1 MVVMKNGKHFKKS
14 GKDLP
19 RRIAALFCAAM
30 IVIFMAPQGAFPAF
44 AEEVVNSELTISVE
58 DTSGTVSG
66 PVEIGGDKT
75 GSQDLTV
82 SLNYTG
88 ASGVT
93 LSSWKWET
101 EISYT
106 GESAPVTATLSEQAT
121 VSTGDTL
128 TLAAV
133 DGKYGEAVV
142 TVKAFEVKK
151 LKDPAPSDPAEEVDE
166 LLDGDKIAK
175 TEIHVQV
182 SYQPTLTLSV
192 KQDGQDIS
200 GEALNEVPY
209 QSAITVEAADSNL
222 ADLTF
227 GGNYELSYNWVDDQG
242 TSVTAEEGGKKFP
255 CGAVGTYTVT
265 ASHQLKQGGTEN
277 QYIVAPADVS
287 AVIKVV
293 PATPEVTV
301 SNFPELTYGE
311 DLSQAGKTIT
321 VTSDVPG
328 TFTTGATSLSLE
340 TAGIDGKYTNTLSAD
355 GVLDTSS
362 AGQKTLTYG
371 FTPSSTGD
379 YDKNYEALSGET
391 AEYSV
396 SPKEI
401 TIDLNIVPG
410 KNFDGDLEFERSAF
424 VLAENQ
430 MDNAAGKIQYG
441 FSGGNDLL
449 DRDKSVDPSNPTRW
463 TITGLTTSDK
473 LTYVYG
479 ENDSLSTN
487 VTKDTTVGVA
497 IAEGDYGIAIYS
509 ADTSDYVDS
518 ENYAVTLVSSAS
530 PVIKANSF
538 DQKDVCSLPDPDY
551 PNPYTAGEL
560 AWYQGESI
568 AVSPV
573 PTYSTPGDPDSGV
586 TGYAYS
592 IATALDGPWNS
603 GADIEVKPGMDP
615 AGENFHSAVIYAKN
629 EDGLIG
635 QITLSNIAVDNEG
648 PSIELD
654 KVEKDMGGPEE
665 PGAGIDFAGK
675 EVVYTFKVS
684 DDENGSGV
692 KFSGGLFAAVTD
704 DASAPP
710 SAWLPMTP
718 VESSDGGCTFTVS
731 ADKKGYVWVKAQDNT
746 GNWDAKDED
755 RSPIRTLVVEDNAP
769 SVTISADNG
778 VAAGAEG
785 FGAVAITHAPEASAN
800 DAPSIDD
807 GSGGTTTPTYS
818 GIYTITYELYP
829 AENGA
834 ALSSTPVYREIVKE
848 NGLPNDFSEIEA
860 LKSGSVSGITLQNE
874 NQGGSEALL
883 DGEYLLKVTAKDFC
897 GNEGTDTA
905 VLQFDNT
912 APEIAEATM
921 GNGNQDGGD
930 WYYRKNNCGVT
941 VVIQDTHSSLQAYSV
956 KLTDENGGLIEKT
969 LEPGGTPSGKAE
981 VKITAEEA
989 ARALSDGRVTL
1000 SVSASDAL
1008 GNEVTSIPADKVTG
1022 MSQNPEAEGTF
1033 QFILDTTPPAVTA
1046 IQSTRPTG
1054 LKDGVPYAYD
1064 GRDYYHNNAVTLNF
1078 TVKEANYA
1086 PLEFQYQKDSTAVG
1100 PTSIASQGQG
1110 EGVQIASVTL
1120 SGDGK
1125 YSDMKLIGK
1134 DKAGNQLILSL
1145 STDPAATHED
1155 WDAAVD
1161 NHEDSKAETGIV
1173 AMQCNRVID
1182 TAKPEALIIFSSA
1195 ADPFA
1200 YPDGGITKYY
1210 YKEAVNVEVTVTDDK
1225 ALDFDKIWVV
1235 PVSEGDDGDRL
1246 ESSGSPYTVKYGF
1259 STDGQ
1264 YAMKAYGTDRAGNP
1278 LKIVE
1283 KLEDGTG
1290 ISEHEEDDGNYTP
1303 NYAIIIDTEAPR
1315 VTFQIRAPGAA
1326 NTQLQAEYGNRY
1338 YLNSGFT
1345 AEFVVDEKNPDS
1357 SIQASFGKNS
1367 ASENYMADSVSAST
1381 SFNSGAYSFDSA
1393 SVNNED
1399 GLYIFSI
1406 TGHDK
1411 AGNDI
1416 VLSGNATTELGNN
1429 PLQVSSGSV
1438 LTSYIVVLDTQS
1450 PALDVK
1456 IGDYYAASLMADS
1469 YNVTANLPYRKESRA
1484 EFRYASQDKSP
1495 VSVAYQLY
1503 SSVSNPG
1510 PRKEDGSYSFQE
1522 SGQYV
1527 VQGEQIFAI
1536 DSLSVTDLAGN
1547 KVEAAQ
1553 SVDGRVSNLI
1563 YLDVT
1568 APNEDQLAP
1577 TVQFVAHESGQ
1588 GRSQAG
1594 VELYNGT
1601 VTVDAIITDPGFSNE
1616 AGGKSSGLYAVYYE
1630 VLHRDSDDW
1639 TPMMAGR
1646 VRSGGIRS
1654 SVGAVYYSSGSE
1666 YKEVANEKLTGRDT
1680 LTFTFDATEFN
1691 YNDISIRAWAEDNSG
1706 NLLGKNNVAV
1716 YRFGID
1722 TTAPSIQVSYD
1733 NNDVQNEKYF
1743 KADRTATVVV
1753 RERNFDPEATRISTT
1768 GASIGGWAYAQGSSA
1783 NGDDDTWTCTVSYT
1797 TDGDYTFDVSSSD
1810 LVGHSAGEA
1819 DYSGSAAPR
1828 DFTVD
1833 KTVPVINVEFD
1844 NNQVAHGIY
1853 YKEPRMATITVTEHN
1868 FEGSAAQVDMT
1879 AEIAEGETSAPG
1891 VSAWG
1896 SSGDE
1901 NTATAYF
1908 DQDGSY
1914 TMDVAF
1920 TDLAGNQA
1928 EPVTVSEFVVDQTPP
1943 ELKIGGVEDRHA
1955 YNDDVISPSISYH
1968 DINYDST
1975 SAGVSITGY
1984 HHPDG
1989 QNLPGTASDDAFG
2002 GSFICDNIQSVRDN
2016 DDVYTITGSVSD
2028 LAGNKT
2034 EATLVFSVN
2043 RFGSN
2048 YVLSQPTKSL
2058 TEKFYTNEPQTL
2070 EVTEIN
2076 VNELENQKITTSL
2089 NGEIST
2095 LSEGSDYTIQ
2105 TSNPGW
2111 VEANYTIQ
2119 AENFQKEGPYV
2130 VTLSSEDK
2138 ANNMNTNRSIKA
2150 DGGETNSLPIEF
2162 HVDMTPPE
2170 CIITGVAQDER
2181 YQALERNVV
2190 VRYDDNTS
2198 VGKLALY
2205 INDELIQEYGLEEL
2219 SELEGELS
2227 YLAKASNSWQE
2238 LKVVLTDMADNTKEV
2253 SSGKYLLTPN
2263 LWVQYINNIPL
2274 LVGSIGAAV
2283 LGVGAVI
2290 LVLRRRHA
2298 RH

>member
-1 MVVMKNGKHFKKS
+1 MVVMKNGKHFRKS

-19 RRIAALFCAAM
+19 RRIAALLCAAL
-30 IVIFMAPQGAFPAF
+30 IVILMVPQGAFPTF
-44 AEEVVNSELTISVE
+44 AEEVVNNELTISVE
-58 DTSGTVSG
+58 DTNGPVSS
-66 PVEIGGDKT
+66 PVEIGGDKA

-82 SLNYTG
+82 TLNYTG
-88 ASGVT
+88 ASSVT
-93 LSSWKWET
+93 LSSWKWKT

-121 VSTGDTL
+121 VSAGDTL
-128 TLAAV
+128 MLEAV

-151 LKDPAPSDPAEEVDE
+151 LKDPAPSDPAEEADE
-166 LLDGDKIAK
+166 LLDGDKIAT

-200 GEALNEVPY
+200 GEALNNVPY
-209 QSAITVEAADSNL
+209 QSAITVEAADSYL
-222 ADLTF
+222 ADLTI
-227 GGNYELSYNWVDDQG
+227 GGNYELSYSWVDDQG
-242 TSVTAEEGGKKFP
+242 TPVTAEEDGKKFL

-265 ASHQLKQGGTEN
+265 ASHKLKLGGTEN
-277 QYIVAPADVS
+277 QYITAPADVS
-287 AVIKVV
+287 AVIQVV

-328 TFTTGATSLSLE
+328 IFTTGSTNLTLDTPGA
-340 TAGIDGKYTNTLSAD
+340 DGKYTNTLNAN

-362 AGQKTLTYG
+362 AGTKTLTYG

-379 YDKNYEALSGET
+379 YDQNYETLSGET
-391 AEYSV
+391 AEYTV

-401 TIDLNIVPG
+401 AIDLNIVPG
-410 KNFDGDLEFERSAF
+410 KNFDGDLEFESSAF
-424 VLAENQ
+424 VLADNQ
-430 MDNAAGKIQYG
+430 MDNAEGKIQYG
-441 FSGGNDLL
+441 FSGGTDLL

-463 TITGLTTSDK
+463 TITGLSSSD
-473 LTYVYG
+473 LTYVYNG
-479 ENDSLSTN
+479 DDSLETN
-487 VTKDTTVGVA
+487 VNADTTVGVSVA
-497 IAEGDYGIAIYS
+497 DKDYGIAIYS
-509 ADTSDYVDS
+509 AAQSDYVDS
-518 ENYAVTLVSSAS
+518 DNYTVTLESSAS
-530 PVIKANSF
+530 PEIVANDF
-538 DQKDVCSLPDPDY
+538 EVVKDEVCSLPEPDY
-551 PNPYTAGEL
+551 PNPYTEGEL
-560 AWYQGESI
+560 AWYQGENI
-568 AVSPV
+568 TVSPV
-573 PTYSTPGDPDSGV
+573 PTYNTPDDPDSGV
-586 TGYAYS
+586 AGHAYT
-592 IATALDGPWNS
+592 IATALDGPWNDGS
-603 GADIEVKPGMDP
+603 DIEVRPGMDST
-615 AGENFHSAVIYAKN
+615 GENFHSAVIYAKN
-629 EDGLIG
+629 EEGLIG

-654 KVEKDMGGPEE
+654 TVQKDTGSPEE
-665 PGAGIDFAGK
+665 PGTGIDFAGK
-675 EVVYTFKVS
+675 EVLYTFKVTDS
-684 DDENGSGV
+684 ENGSGV
-692 KFSGGLFAAVTD
+692 KVPDGLFAAVTD
-704 DASAPP
+704 DATTPP
-710 SAWLPMTP
+710 STWLPMTP
-718 VESSDGGCTFTVS
+718 VENSDGSCTFTVL

-746 GNWDAKDED
+746 GNWDLKDED

-769 SVTISADNG
+769 SVTISSDNG
-778 VAAGAEG
+778 VDINADG
-785 FGAVAITHAPEASAN
+785 FGAMATTHVPVVSAD

-807 GSGGTTTPTYS
+807 GNGGTTTPVYS

-829 AENGA
+829 AENGTPS
-834 ALSSTPVYREIVKE
+834 SSTPVYREIVMQ
-848 NGLPNDFSEIEA
+848 NGLPTDFSQIDA
-860 LKSGSVSGITLQNE
+860 LKVGSVNGITLQNE
-874 NQGGSEALL
+874 NQNDSSALL
-883 DGEYLLKVTAKDFC
+883 DGEYQLTVTAKDFC
-897 GNEGTDTA
+897 GNEGTDEA
-905 VLQFDNT
+905 VLKFDNT
-912 APEIAEATM
+912 APVIEEATM
-921 GNGNQDGGD
+921 GNGNQDGGN
-930 WYYRKNNCGVT
+930 WYYRQNNCGVT
-941 VVIQDTHSSLQAYSV
+941 VVIQDAHSSLQAYSV
-956 KLTDENGGLIEKT
+956 KLTDENGGVIEKT
-969 LEPGGTPSGKAE
+969 LASGSTLTDRAE
-981 VKITAEEA
+981 VEITAEEIKQG
-989 ARALSDGRVTL
+989 ALSDGKVTL
-1000 SVSASDAL
+1000 TVSASDTQ
-1008 GNEVTSIPADKVTG
+1008 GNEVTSIPAGNVTG

-1033 QFILDTTPPAVTA
+1033 QFILDTTSPAVTA
-1046 IQSTRPTG
+1046 IQSTLPTG
-1054 LKDGVPYAYD
+1054 LKDGTPYAYD
-1064 GRDYYHNNAVTLNF
+1064 GGDYYHNTAVTLNF
-1078 TVKEANYA
+1078 TVKEANYD
-1086 PLEFQYQKDSTAVG
+1086 PLEFQYKKDSVDVN
-1100 PTSIASQGQG
+1100 PTSVTSQEQG
-1110 EGVQIASVTL
+1110 GGVQIASVTL
-1120 SGDGK
+1120 SENGK
-1125 YSDMKLIGK
+1125 YSDMKLSGE
-1134 DKAGNQLILSL
+1134 DKAGNKLILR
-1145 STDPAATHED
+1145 TDPAATFEV
-1155 WDAAVD
+1155 WDASVD
-1161 NHEDSKAETGIV
+1161 NSDTGIIT
-1173 AMQCNRVID
+1173 MQHNRVID
-1182 TAKPEALIIFSSA
+1182 TVRPEAVIVFSSTS
-1195 ADPFA
+1195 DPHV
-1200 YPDGGITKYY
+1200 YEDGAITEYY
-1210 YKEAVNVEVTVTDDK
+1210 YKDAINVEVQVTDGQP
-1225 ALDFDKIWVV
+1225 LDLEKIWVV
-1235 PVSEGDDGDRL
+1235 PVPGREDGSSLDG
-1246 ESSGSPYTVKYGF
+1246 SGSPYTVKHVF
-1259 STDGQ
+1259 STDGK
-1264 YAMKAYGTDRAGNP
+1264 YAMKAYGTDRAGNS
-1278 LKIVE
+1278 LEVLE
-1283 KLEDGTG
+1283 KLENGTVV
-1290 ISEHEEDDGNYTP
+1290 SSKHAENDGNYTP
-1303 NYAIIIDTEAPR
+1303 NYAVIIDTKSPK
-1315 VTFQIRAPGAA
+1315 VTFQIKAPGAA
-1326 NTQLQAEYGNRY
+1326 NTQLQAQYGNRY

-1345 AEFVVDEKNPDS
+1345 AEFTVDEDNLDN
-1357 SIQASFGKNS
+1357 SIQASYGQIT
-1367 ASENYMADSVSAST
+1367 SENYMSDSVSASQN
-1381 SFNSGAYSFDSA
+1381 FGSGKTFSFDST
-1393 SVNNED
+1393 SVNNQD
-1399 GLYIFSI
+1399 GLYVFSI
-1406 TGHDK
+1406 TGHDR

-1416 VLSGNATTELGNN
+1416 ELSGNATTDLGNN
-1429 PLQVSSGSV
+1429 PLQTSTGSTF
-1438 LTSYIVVLDTQS
+1438 TSYIVVLDTQS
-1450 PALDVK
+1450 PTMDLK
-1456 IGDYYAASLMADS
+1456 IGNYYAASLTKDG

-1484 EFRYASQDKSP
+1484 ELRYASQDRSP

-1503 SSVSNPG
+1503 SSISSSG
-1510 PRKEDGSYSFQE
+1510 PRKEGGSYSFQE

-1527 VQGEQIFAI
+1527 VQGEQVFAI

-1547 KVEAAQ
+1547 KVEAAK

-1577 TVQFVAHESGQ
+1577 TVRFVAHESGE

-1601 VTVDAIITDPGFSNE
+1601 VTVDAIITDPGFANTT
-1616 AGGKSSGLYAVYYE
+1616 GGKSSGLYAVYYE

-1639 TPMMAGR
+1639 TSTMSGR

-1654 SVGAVYYSSGSE
+1654 GTGAVYYSSGSE

-1680 LTFTFDATEFN
+1680 LTFTFDAAEFN

-1722 TTAPSIQVSYD
+1722 TSTPSIQVTYD

-1753 RERNFDPEATRISTT
+1753 RERNFNPDDTNISAA
-1768 GASIGGWAYAQGSSA
+1768 GAAIGGWSYAQGSSD

-1797 TDGDYTFDVSSSD
+1797 TDGDYTFDVSSTD

-1819 DYSGSAAPR
+1819 DYSGSAAPQ

-1833 KTVPVINVEFD
+1833 KTIPVINVEFD

-1853 YKEPRMATITVTEHN
+1853 YKDSRTATITIAEHN
-1868 FEGSAAQVDMT
+1868 FEGSAARVDMT

-1891 VSAWG
+1891 VSAWE
-1896 SSGDE
+1896 SSGDD
-1901 NTATAYF
+1901 NIATATF
-1908 DQDGSY
+1908 DQDGNY
-1914 TMDVAF
+1914 TMDVSF

-1928 EPVTVSEFVVDQTPP
+1928 EPVSVSEFVVDQTAP
-1943 ELKIGGVEDRHA
+1943 ELQIGGVEDRHA

-1968 DINYDST
+1968 DINYDSD
-1975 SAGVSITGY
+1975 SPGVAITGY
-1984 HHPDG
+1984 RHPDG

-2002 GSFICDNIQSVRDN
+2002 GSFICDNIQAVRDN

-2058 TEKFYTNEPQTL
+2058 TEKYYTNQPQTL

-2089 NGEIST
+2089 NGEISA

-2119 AENFQKEGPYV
+2119 AENFQKEGPYI

-2138 ANNMNTNRSIKA
+2138 ANNRNTNRSIKLD
-2150 DGGETNSLPIEF
+2150 DGDTNSLPIDF

-2198 VGKLALY
+2198 VSKMALY
-2205 INDELIQEYGLEEL
+2205 VNDELIQEYGLEEL
-2219 SELEGELS
+2219 KELEGELS
-2227 YLAKASNSWQE
+2227 YLAKASNNWQE

-2274 LVGSIGAAV
+2274 LIGSIGAVA
-2283 LGVGAVI
+2283 LGAGAVI

>member
-1 MVVMKNGKHFKKS
+1 MVVMKNGKHFRKS
-14 GKDLP
+14 GKGLP
-19 RRIAALFCAAM
+19 RRIAALLCAAM
-30 IVIFMAPQGAFPAF
+30 IVIYMVPQGAFPTF
-44 AEEVVNSELTISVE
+44 AEEIVNNELAISVE
-58 DTSGTVSG
+58 DTNGTVSS
-66 PVEIGGDKT
+66 PVEIGGDKA

-82 SLNYTG
+82 SLNYNG
-88 ASGVT
+88 ASSVT
-93 LSSWKWET
+93 LSSWKWKT

-121 VSTGDTL
+121 VNAGDTL
-128 TLAAV
+128 TLEAV
-133 DGKYGEAVV
+133 DGQYGEAVV

-151 LKDPAPSDPAEEVDE
+151 LKDPAPSDPAEEADE
-166 LLDGDKIAK
+166 LLDGDKIAT

-200 GEALNEVPY
+200 GEALNEIPY
-209 QSAITVEAADSNL
+209 RSAITVEAVDSNL
-222 ADLTF
+222 ADLTI
-227 GGNYELSYNWVDDQG
+227 GGNYELSYSWVDDQG
-242 TSVTAEEGGKKFP
+242 TSVTAEEDGKKFP

-265 ASHQLKQGGTEN
+265 ASHKPKLGGVEN
-277 QYIVAPADVS
+277 QYITAPVDVS

-328 TFTTGATSLSLE
+328 AFTTGTISLPLE
-340 TAGIDGKYTNTLSAD
+340 TAGADGKYTNTLNAD

-362 AGQKTLTYG
+362 AGTKTLTYG

-379 YDKNYEALSGET
+379 YDKNYKTLSSET

-396 SPKEI
+396 SPKKI

-410 KNFDGDLEFERSAF
+410 KNFDGDLEFESSAF
-424 VLAENQ
+424 VLADNQ

-441 FSGGNDLL
+441 FSGGTDLL
-449 DRDKSVDPSNPTRW
+449 DQDKSVDPSNPTRW
-463 TITGLTTSDK
+463 TITGLDSKK

-479 ENDSLSTN
+479 ENDSLNTN
-487 VTKDTTVGVA
+487 VKMDTTVGVA
-497 IAEGDYGIAIYS
+497 VAEGDYGIAIYS
-509 ADTSDYVDS
+509 ADSSGYVDS
-518 ENYAVTLVSSAS
+518 ENYAVTLGSSAS

-538 DQKDVCSLPDPDY
+538 EQNDVCSLPDPDY
-551 PNPYTAGEL
+551 PNPYTAGAL
-560 AWYQGESI
+560 AWYQGENI
-568 AVSPV
+568 TVSPV
-573 PTYSTPGDPDSGV
+573 PTYNTPDDPDSGV
-586 TGYAYS
+586 AGYAYT

-603 GADIEVKPGMDP
+603 GSDIEVKPGMDP
-615 AGENFHSAVIYAKN
+615 AGENFHSTVIYAKN

-654 KVEKDMGGPEE
+654 TVKKDTGSPEE
-665 PGAGIDFAGK
+665 PGTGIDFAGK
-675 EVVYTFKVS
+675 EVLYTFKVTDS
-684 DDENGSGV
+684 ENGSGV
-692 KFSGGLFAAVTD
+692 KIPGGVFAAVTD
-704 DASAPP
+704 DATAPP
-710 SAWLPMTP
+710 STWLPMTP
-718 VESSDGGCTFTVS
+718 VENSDGSCTFTVL

-746 GNWDAKDED
+746 GNWDLKDED

-785 FGAVAITHAPEASAN
+785 FGTMATTHVPVVSAD

-807 GSGGTTTPTYS
+807 GNGGTTTPVYS

-829 AENGA
+829 AENGTPS
-834 ALSSTPVYREIVKE
+834 SSTPVYREIVMQ
-848 NGLPNDFSEIEA
+848 NGLPTDFSQIDA
-860 LKSGSVSGITLQNE
+860 LKVGSVNGITLQNE
-874 NQGGSEALL
+874 NQNDSSALL
-883 DGEYLLKVTAKDFC
+883 DGEYQLTVTAKDFC
-897 GNEGTDTA
+897 GNEGTASA
-905 VLQFDNT
+905 VLKFDNT
-912 APEIAEATM
+912 APVIKEATM
-921 GNGNQDGGD
+921 VNGNQDGGN
-930 WYYRKNNCGVT
+930 WYYRKDNCGVT

-956 KLTDENGGLIEKT
+956 KLTDENGGVVEKT
-969 LEPGGTPSGKAE
+969 LASSGTPTDRAE
-981 VKITAEEA
+981 VEITAEEIQQG
-989 ARALSDGRVTL
+989 ALSDGKVTL
-1000 SVSASDAL
+1000 TVSASDTR
-1008 GNEVTSIPADKVTG
+1008 GNEVTSIPAGNVTG

-1033 QFILDTTPPAVTA
+1033 QFILDTTSPKVMA

-1064 GRDYYHNNAVTLNF
+1064 GGDYYHNSEVALNF

-1086 PLEFQYQKDSTAVG
+1086 PLNFQYQKDSTNVG
-1100 PTSIASQGQG
+1100 PTPVVSQGQEG
-1110 EGVQIASVTL
+1110 GVQIASVTL

-1125 YSDMKLIGK
+1125 YSQMKLSGK
-1134 DKAGNQLILSL
+1134 DKAGNKLILS
-1145 STDPAATHED
+1145 TNPAATYEA
-1155 WDAAVD
+1155 WDASVD
-1161 NHEDSKAETGIV
+1161 NYEDSKAETGV
-1173 AMQCNRVID
+1173 VTMQCNRVID
-1182 TAKPEALIIFSSA
+1182 TDHPEAVIIFSST
-1195 ADPFA
+1195 ADPKV
-1200 YPDGGITKYY
+1200 YPDEPIPEYY
-1210 YKEAVNVEVTVTDDK
+1210 YKKAVNAEVQVTDGH
-1225 ALDFDKIWVV
+1225 ALDLDKIWVE
-1235 PVSEGDDGDRL
+1235 PVAPEGVDVSPL
-1246 ESSGSPYTVKYGF
+1246 QSSSSPYTVKYGF
-1259 STDGQ
+1259 SADGR
-1264 YAMKAYGTDRAGNP
+1264 YAMKAYGTDRAGNA
-1278 LKIVE
+1278 LKLVE
-1283 KLEDGTG
+1283 KLEDGTV
-1290 ISEHEEDDGNYTP
+1290 ISQREEDAENYTP
-1303 NYAIIIDTEAPR
+1303 DYTIVIDTKSPK
-1315 VTFQIRAPGAA
+1315 VTFQIKAPGAA
-1326 NTQLQAEYGNRY
+1326 NTQLQTQYGNRY

-1345 AEFVVDEKNPDS
+1345 AVFTVDEDNLDD
-1357 SIQASFGKNS
+1357 SIQASYGQIT
-1367 ASENYMADSVSAST
+1367 SENYMSDSVSAST
-1381 SFNSGAYSFDSA
+1381 SFGSGNTFSFDST
-1393 SVNNED
+1393 SVNNQD
-1399 GLYIFSI
+1399 GLYVFSI
-1406 TGHDK
+1406 TGHDR

-1416 VLSGNATTELGNN
+1416 ELSGNATTDLGNN
-1429 PLQVSSGSV
+1429 PLQTSGGSTF
-1438 LTSYIVVLDTQS
+1438 TSYVVVLDTQS
-1450 PALDVK
+1450 PTLDVK
-1456 IGDYYAASLMADS
+1456 IGNYYAASLTKDG
-1469 YNVTANLPYRKESRA
+1469 YNVTANLPYRKEDRA
-1484 EFRYASQDKSP
+1484 EFRYASRDKSP

-1503 SSVSNPG
+1503 SSISNPG
-1510 PRKEDGSYSFQE
+1510 PRKEGGSYSFQE

-1527 VQGEQIFAI
+1527 VQGEQVFAI

-1547 KVEAAQ
+1547 KVEAAK

-1568 APNEDQLAP
+1568 APNKDQLAP

-1601 VTVDAIITDPGFSNE
+1601 VTVDAIITDPGFSN
-1616 AGGKSSGLYAVYYE
+1616 ATGGKSSGLYAVYYE

-1639 TPMMAGR
+1639 TPMMSGR

-1654 SVGAVYYSSGSE
+1654 GAGAVYYSSGSE

-1680 LTFTFDATEFN
+1680 LTFTFDAAEFN

-1722 TTAPSIQVSYD
+1722 TAAPSIQVSYD
-1733 NNDVQNEKYF
+1733 NNDVQNGKYF

-1753 RERNFDPEATRISTT
+1753 RERNFDPEGTRISTT
-1768 GASIGGWAYAQGSSA
+1768 GAAIGGWAYAQGSSD

-1833 KTVPVINVEFD
+1833 KTIPVINVEFD
-1844 NNQVAHGIY
+1844 NNQVAHSIY
-1853 YKEPRMATITVTEHN
+1853 YKEPRMATITIAEHN
-1868 FEGSAAQVDMT
+1868 FEGSAAQVEMT

-1914 TMDVAF
+1914 TMDVTF

-1928 EPVTVSEFVVDQTPP
+1928 EPVAVSEFVVDQTPP
-1943 ELKIGGVEDRHA
+1943 ELQIGGVEDRHA

-1968 DINYDST
+1968 DINYDNAST
-1975 SAGVSITGY
+1975 GVSITGY

-1989 QNLPGTASDDAFG
+1989 KNLPGTASDDAFG
-2002 GSFICDNIQSVRDN
+2002 GSFICDNIQAVRDN

-2138 ANNMNTNRSIKA
+2138 ANNRNTNRSIKA

-2198 VGKLALY
+2198 VGKMALY

-2219 SELEGELS
+2219 NELEGEFS
-2227 YLAKASNSWQE
+2227 YLAKASNNWQE

-2274 LVGSIGAAV
+2274 LIGSIGAAA

-2290 LVLRRRHA
+2290 LLFRRRHA
-2298 RH
+2298 RR